1 MFFFIPYGTDAP
13 IYHWPYGT
21 VGMIV
26 LNVLIFF
33 LVPDVAP
40 YVLEHGN
47 GLQPLEWIT
56 SNFIHGDIFHL
67 IGNMIFLWGFGLVVE
82 GKIGTPR
89 FLLVYFGMGI
99 FQCSIEQVLMIASD
113 SGGSSF
119 GASSIIYGLLAI
131 SLIWAPKND
140 LSVYLFVFL
149 IRIIATTF
157 EISILSFGM
166 IYIGLEFV
174 FAVFSGFQMSSAM
187 LHLAGALI
195 GGGIGYVFLVG
206 KWVDCE
212 GWDLISV
219 MKNQHGR
226 QLTRTAAQMP
236 EADYQLKTKKSKK
249 RKKKKPKLAELD
261 SELDD
266 VEVQQSKREKRV
278 LKIRELL
285 KKNKPTAAV
294 SEYQLAK
301 RRMGEF
307 TLCAM
312 DLKSMADG
320 LYRQKMYSESMPFY
334 EQYVDRFPDL
344 ASKVRVRLA
353 AIYIDIHQR
362 PRAAL
367 RVMSQIDPQELDEN
381 AEKIRI
387 KLERQ
392 ANQLI
397 DEGVLEL
404 EGQSWS

>member
-1 MFFFIPYGTDAP
+1 
-13 IYHWPYGT
+13 
-21 VGMIV
+21 
-26 LNVLIFF
+26 
-33 LVPDVAP
+33 
-40 YVLEHGN
+40 
-47 GLQPLEWIT
+47 
-56 SNFIHGDIFHL
+56 
-67 IGNMIFLWGFGLVVE
+67 
-82 GKIGTPR
+82 
-89 FLLVYFGMGI
+89 
-99 FQCSIEQVLMIASD
+99 
-113 SGGSSF
+113 
-119 GASSIIYGLLAI
+119 
-131 SLIWAPKND
+131 
-140 LSVYLFVFL
+140 
-149 IRIIATTF
+149 
-157 EISILSFGM
+157 
-166 IYIGLEFV
+166 
-174 FAVFSGFQMSSAM
+174 
-187 LHLAGALI
+187 
-195 GGGIGYVFLVG
+195 
-206 KWVDCE
+206 
-212 GWDLISV
+212 
-219 MKNQHGR
+219 
-226 QLTRTAAQMP
+226 
-236 EADYQLKTKKSKK
+236 
-249 RKKKKPKLAELD
+249 

-278 LKIRELL
+278 LRIRELL
-285 KKNKPTAAV
+285 QQNKPTAAV
-294 SEYQLAK
+294 SEYQNAK

-344 ASKVRVRLA
+344 ASKIRVRLA